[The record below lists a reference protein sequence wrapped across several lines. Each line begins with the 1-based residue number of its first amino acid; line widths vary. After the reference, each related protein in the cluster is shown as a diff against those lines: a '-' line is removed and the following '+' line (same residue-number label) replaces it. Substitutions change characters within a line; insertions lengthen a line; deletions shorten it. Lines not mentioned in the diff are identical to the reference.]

1 MFKIDV
7 KTYEKNCIHTITI
20 YKKSITTVLWK
31 KKKHNIQVKLGFKTK
46 LIKQQKYLKV
56 FIILKMAQKNRSKN
70 TKIMEKNL

>member
-46 LIKQQKYLKV
+46 LIKQ
-56 FIILKMAQKNRSKN
+56 
-70 TKIMEKNL
+70 